1 MYSSFSRSNMLGK
14 QKCIYLKMFII
25 SFVIEMYPQ
34 IEITLLFTSTHFLLS
49 IIFTVYVFF
58 GSRADLIQ
66 FSTML
71 QMRKLLATGEY
82 VIIYI
87 DFEAYSEAESYIY
100 FWSK

>member
-1 MYSSFSRSNMLGK
+1 MKKEKLSYCFFHS
-14 QKCIYLKMFII
+14 Y
-25 SFVIEMYPQ
+25 FVI
-34 IEITLLFTSTHFLLS
+34 FA
-49 IIFTVYVFF
+49 VYVFF

-71 QMRKLLATGEY
+71 QMRKLLDAGEY